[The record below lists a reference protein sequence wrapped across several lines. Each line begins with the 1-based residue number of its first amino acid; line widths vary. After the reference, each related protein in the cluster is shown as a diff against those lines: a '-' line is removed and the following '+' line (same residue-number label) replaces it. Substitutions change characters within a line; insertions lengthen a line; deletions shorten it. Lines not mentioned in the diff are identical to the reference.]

1 VIVSSRIRNAALA
14 AMAITVVAITFAHNA
29 SARTVSPPA
38 PKTWVIKMIT
48 DSTTTPATQK
58 FEPKD
63 ITIQV
68 GDIVKWV
75 AVSGSHNISFWPD
88 SIPAGA
94 AALLRKALPDTL
106 PVGTSYFTLTTK
118 RRPTAGDSI
127 VVSFAGMPKGVYKYN
142 CRPHLM
148 KGMTAQITVQ

>member
-1 VIVSSRIRNAALA
+1 VTVSSRIRNVVLA
-14 AMAITVVAITFAHNA
+14 GMAITAVTVTVAHNA
-29 SARTVSPPA
+29 SARILQPRA
-38 PKTWVIKMIT
+38 PKTWEVKMIT
-48 DSTTTPATQK
+48 DMSTTPPTQK
-58 FEPKD
+58 FEPKE

-68 GDIVKWV
+68 GDVVKWI
-75 AVSGSHNISFWPD
+75 ATSGSHNVSFWPD

-94 AALLRKALPDTL
+94 ADLLRKALPDTL
-106 PVGTSYFTLTTK
+106 PVGANYFTLTTSRK
-118 RRPTAGDSI
+118 PKAGDTI